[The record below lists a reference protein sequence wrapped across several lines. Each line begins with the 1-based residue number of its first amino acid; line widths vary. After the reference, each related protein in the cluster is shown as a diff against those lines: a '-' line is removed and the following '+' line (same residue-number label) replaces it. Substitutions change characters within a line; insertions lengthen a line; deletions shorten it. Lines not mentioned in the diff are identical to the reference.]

1 MRSRKNIRMKKSN
14 RKNFKRTKSQRKIRS
29 RRRNYRGGSNSNR
42 TLSPNRPSNRTLS
55 QNNTSLKTKLQDL
68 IASNIQTL
76 IPEFDASFN
85 IEIINSNSENGND
98 LLLLVK
104 SGGSLDSLTGKNT
117 FLCVFDKGNNFL
129 VLYPQIFKNDD
140 SNEIIEKRLKN
151 IKNDLELYLKNEEM
165 VLPLDP
171 ENDSEFN
178 EYKTG
183 MLSRIDQNKDIG
195 KVITQKKFTN
205 IDVNTNN
212 IYENPSNPLKDYSEK
227 YDFFHDKG
235 HLFLERY
242 FKYLLKKSIEE
253 NSGVKRKHK
262 EYKSK
267 ICTNR
272 RKINVRGGESES
284 LKVEQINLNIES
296 SQEVPKDFIASNIG
310 DNYFKEQM
318 NYIDEDNKGDYCD
331 SDDYKYS
338 KLSFPYESEI
348 QETGAYFIERGMGNI
363 KFNDSL
369 EPHMKKIRDNIDTC
383 KDRYFIINISLTDKY
398 AEKRLRE
405 GNARFSHANTLVF
418 DLKNK
423 RIIRIEPH
431 GFNKETAYKQDQ
443 VDCLVKKMLYVSFL
457 KDGTFTFVNEAI
469 NMGEYDNFFKKEISI
484 QGHGQEICFMVSSLV
499 AFLSILY
506 PKYTIAALNKV
517 LQQNIKTL
525 FIQFLYTFFK
535 FLEEIQVTVKKSPDT
550 PDTSIN
556 YICKIVPSSLK
567 ESDSPNSLK
576 MNLYEL
582 LRESLSTKKPPN
594 KLCPL
599 NFKVSLEILDA
610 YINEDYK
617 EFEYIY
623 SVEGNDKNYKVSLNG
638 IKEGNTKNIISNK
651 RINIRSA

>member
-1 MRSRKNIRMKKSN
+1 
-14 RKNFKRTKSQRKIRS
+14 
-29 RRRNYRGGSNSNR
+29 
-42 TLSPNRPSNRTLS
+42 
-55 QNNTSLKTKLQDL
+55 
-68 IASNIQTL
+68 
-76 IPEFDASFN
+76 
-85 IEIINSNSENGND
+85 
-98 LLLLVK
+98 
-104 SGGSLDSLTGKNT
+104 
-117 FLCVFDKGNNFL
+117 LCVFDKKNNFL

-212 IYENPSNPLKDYSEK
+212 IYKNPSNPLKEYSEK

-296 SQEVPKDFIASNIG
+296 SQESPTDFTASNIG

-318 NYIDEDNKGDYCD
+318 NYINEENKGDYCD

-348 QETGAYFIERGMGNI
+348 QETGSYFIEREMGNI

-369 EPHMKKIRDNIDTC
+369 EPHMKKIRDNID
-383 KDRYFIINISLTDKY
+383 
-398 AEKRLRE
+398 
-405 GNARFSHANTLVF
+405 
-418 DLKNK
+418 
-423 RIIRIEPH
+423 
-431 GFNKETAYKQDQ
+431 
-443 VDCLVKKMLYVSFL
+443 
-457 KDGTFTFVNEAI
+457 
-469 NMGEYDNFFKKEISI
+469 
-484 QGHGQEICFMVSSLV
+484 
-499 AFLSILY
+499 
-506 PKYTIAALNKV
+506 
-517 LQQNIKTL
+517 
-525 FIQFLYTFFK
+525 
-535 FLEEIQVTVKKSPDT
+535 
-550 PDTSIN
+550 
-556 YICKIVPSSLK
+556 
-567 ESDSPNSLK
+567 
-576 MNLYEL
+576 
-582 LRESLSTKKPPN
+582 
-594 KLCPL
+594 
-599 NFKVSLEILDA
+599 
-610 YINEDYK
+610 
-617 EFEYIY
+617 
-623 SVEGNDKNYKVSLNG
+623 
-638 IKEGNTKNIISNK
+638 
-651 RINIRSA
+651 